1 MRHLK
6 QVLCLIVLLVACSFQ
21 QLLAQQ
27 MPPIPTDPNV
37 RIGKL
42 SNGLTYYIRKNA
54 LPEKRAFFYIAQK
67 VGSIQEE
74 PQQRGLAHFLEHM
87 CFNGTEHFANDKLIR
102 YLETLGVQ
110 FGSNL
115 NAFTSIDRTVYRICN
130 VPTTR
135 IAALDSCIL
144 ILKDWSCALTL
155 NPKEIDK
162 ERGVIH
168 KNGAR
173 EQMR

>member
-1 MRHLK
+1 MKIIKFILSTM
-6 QVLCLIVLLVACSFQ
+6 VFLAGSAVS
-21 QLLAQQ
+21 AQQ
-27 MPPIPTDPNV
+27 MQMPSIPVDAAV

-42 SNGLTYYIRKNA
+42 PNGLTYYIRHNDYPA
-54 LPEKRAFFYIAQK
+54 HRANFYIAQR
-67 VGSIQEE
+67 VGSIQEND
-74 PQQRGLAHFLEHM
+74 QQRGLAHFLEHM

-135 IAALDSCIL
+135 IAALDSCKIGRASCRERVL
-144 ILKDWSCALTL
+144 I
-155 NPKEIDK
+155 
-162 ERGVIH
+162 RV
-168 KNGAR
+168 
-173 EQMR
+173 